1 MTSADRVT
9 SIARLRELGT
19 CDFGL
24 ISALKFRFGYF
35 AEAIWL
41 SACTSANFLFN
52 LLALKNI
59 NIIYQLA

>member
-9 SIARLRELGT
+9 SIARLRELGN

-35 AEAIWL
+35 AEAI
-41 SACTSANFLFN
+41 
-52 LLALKNI
+52 
-59 NIIYQLA
+59 